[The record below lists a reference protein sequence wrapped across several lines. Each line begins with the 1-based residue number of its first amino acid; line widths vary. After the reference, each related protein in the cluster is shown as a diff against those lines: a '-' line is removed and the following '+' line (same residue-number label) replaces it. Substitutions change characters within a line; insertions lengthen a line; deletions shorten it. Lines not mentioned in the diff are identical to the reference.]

1 MNRAPSPDPSPK
13 TKLSRPS
20 TKVSRRIRLLPVSS
34 MATDKT
40 QGLRTQEARD
50 IATTTEATRPGMLF
64 TPRVDI
70 FEDPSAITVLADMP
84 GVESGALKIDLHE
97 GVLTITGHA
106 AAREGSNEV
115 PFLREYPLAETFQ
128 RSFTLSEAID
138 QEQIRATL
146 KHGVL
151 RLRLPKVERSKP
163 RQITIQTG

>member
-1 MNRAPSPDPSPK
+1 
-13 TKLSRPS
+13 
-20 TKVSRRIRLLPVSS
+20 

-40 QGLRTQEARD
+40 QGLQTREARD
-50 IATTTEATRPGMLF
+50 IATTTEATRPGVLF

-84 GVESGALKIDLHE
+84 GVESGALKIDLHD

-115 PFLREYPLAETFQ
+115 AVLHEYPLAETFQ

-151 RLRLPKVERSKP
+151 RLRLPKVERAKP